1 MMKRYMERI
10 WELMSD
16 PNAKKNVPLY
26 DETLPKGVSF
36 DQLRIITGRVYAYL
50 KARNIGKEDFVLIK
64 LPRGVQPIIAMIGI
78 WRAGAALVIV
88 EDTLAPERIDYI
100 YKDCN
105 CKIAITSEVWEEIN
119 QFEPLDG
126 YEETDPHDA
135 AYAVYTS
142 GTTGNPKGVLHE
154 YGNLE
159 RLVRSANFEG
169 EEIFSPGERFAL
181 AAPLNFVASL
191 MVLSYGLYRG
201 CGSSYILSYS
211 TVKNPVA
218 LIKFLLLKRIT
229 LFFLTPTY
237 ARKFAGKTGPFLKKM
252 AIGSE
257 PANNFH
263 LKGVI
268 NYNMYAQSESGVV
281 TCMFVIDKE
290 YDVCPV
296 GKPQFD
302 MKYRVVDDDGNDV
315 PVGEIGEFIFE
326 NPYVRGYIN
335 LPEETQKAFKD
346 GYFYTADLVQILPDG
361 NIAIHGRKSDM
372 IKINGNRIEPAEIE
386 AAIQSI
392 LSIDW
397 CAVRGFVSDEQSFIC
412 AYYKDDISFDEDDL
426 RVQLQ
431 KRLPYYMIPAYFM
444 KIDTVPV
451 KSNGKMDRNALPKP
465 EIKNIVRTYKEP
477 TNEIEATLCNAM
489 QRVLHMERIGIDD
502 DFYEMGGDS
511 LSSMEMLIESGLPG
525 LDAGC
530 IFRGR
535 TAAKIAQLY
544 TEQIKNRDPGSDDA
558 QNEMAKLEPHK
569 LTAEQ
574 LYMFDYQLYTPN
586 STMYNLF
593 NLLRIE
599 KEGVDLSRMA
609 KSIEMAIKNHP
620 AFSTIIQFTEDGD
633 LIQYYDSQMPV
644 TVALEKISAREFE
657 KIKSTLVQPFKIVN
671 SPLYRCRLFE
681 TEDAAY
687 LFFDVHHIIY
697 DGTSSKVFTNSVI
710 NAYMGA
716 PLENDYYYLALQ
728 RREQIQLT
736 DFYNE
741 SCKYFEDKYESVKWT
756 VCPKVDTETR
766 ENKLGELSCAAEV
779 MPAELSLLE
788 KKYMVTRNEF
798 YIAVTLLAIAISTN
812 AHDVRVSWVYNGRD
826 DLVSSSSVGLF
837 FRDLPVALRLNAEM
851 ILRDIFAEVHEQVQN
866 GIKYS
871 CYPYNEIEAPPV
883 DDDDTCILYQRDL
896 RDIGDFGGLTVEE
909 IEIRQNK
916 AASQTVLD
924 IQILDGEA
932 GLQYVFD
939 YAASRYKKETISEFQ
954 NLFKSV
960 VAAIVNNANTDGYDF
975 GQITKDV
982 RGKKSLL
989 QKIKDIFANRK

>member
-10 WELMSD
+10 WELMND

-64 LPRGVQPIIAMIGI
+64 LPRGVQPIIAMIGV

-169 EEIFSPGERFAL
+169 EEMFSPGERFAL

-361 NIAIHGRKSDM
+361 NIAIRGRKSDM

-426 RVQLQ
+426 RAQLQ

-477 TNEIEATLCNAM
+477 TTETEAALCNAM
-489 QRVLHMERIGIDD
+489 QKVLHMERIGIDD

-544 TEQIKNRDPGSDDA
+544 TEQMKNRDPGSDDA
-558 QNEMAKLEPHK
+558 QNELAKLEPHK

-633 LIQYYDSQMPV
+633 VIQYYDSQMPV
-644 TVALEKISAREFE
+644 TVALEKISTCEFE
-657 KIKSTLVQPFKIVN
+657 KIKDTLVQPFKIVN
-671 SPLYRCRLFE
+671 SPLFRCRFFE

-788 KKYMVTRNEF
+788 KKYMLTRNEF

-851 ILRDIFAEVHEQVQN
+851 TLRDIFAEVHEQVQN

-896 RDIGDFGGLTVEE
+896 RDIGDFGGLDVEQ
-909 IEIRQNK
+909 IDIRQNK

-939 YAASRYKKETISEFQ
+939 YAASRYKKETMSEFQ

-960 VAAIVNNANTDGYDF
+960 VAAIVNNANTDAYTFEQLKRDA
-975 GQITKDV
+975 
-982 RGKKSLL
+982 RGKKGLL
-989 QKIKDIFANRK
+989 QRIKEKIFNVR

>member
-169 EEIFSPGERFAL
+169 EEMFSPGERFAL

-397 CAVRGFVSDEQSFIC
+397 CAVRGFVSDEHSFIC

-426 RVQLQ
+426 RAQLQ

-444 KIDTVPV
+444 KIDSVSV

-477 TNEIEATLCNAM
+477 TTETEAALCNAM
-489 QRVLHMERIGIDD
+489 QKVLHMERVGIDD

-535 TAAKIAQLY
+535 TPAKIAELY

-558 QNEMAKLEPHK
+558 QNELAKLEPHK

-593 NLLRIE
+593 SLLRIE

-633 LIQYYDSQMPV
+633 VIQYYDSQMPV
-644 TVALEKISAREFE
+644 TVALEKISTCEFE
-657 KIKSTLVQPFKIVN
+657 KIKNTLVQPFKIVN
-671 SPLYRCRLFE
+671 SPLFRCRFFE

-788 KKYMVTRNEF
+788 KKYMLTRNEF

-851 ILRDIFAEVHEQVQN
+851 TLRDIFAEVQEQVQN

-896 RDIGDFGGLTVEE
+896 REIGDFGGLTVEQ
-909 IEIRQNK
+909 IDIRQNK

-939 YAASRYKKETISEFQ
+939 YAASRYDEETMTTFQ
-954 NLFKSV
+954 NLFKQV

-975 GQITKDV
+975 GQLTKDV
-982 RGKKSLL
+982 RGKKGLL

>member
-1 MMKRYMERI
+1 MERI
-10 WELMSD
+10 WELMND
-16 PNAKKNVPLY
+16 PKAEKNVPLY

-50 KARNIGKEDFVLIK
+50 KERNIGKEDFVLIK
-64 LPRGVQPIIAMIGI
+64 LPRGVQPIIAMLGV

-105 CKIAITSEVWEEIN
+105 CKIAITSEVWEDIN
-119 QFEPLDG
+119 QCEPLDG
-126 YEETDPHDA
+126 YEKTDPHDA

-154 YGNLE
+154 CGNLE

-169 EEIFSPGERFAL
+169 EEMFSPGERFAL

-201 CGSSYILSYS
+201 CGASYILSYS
-211 TVKNPVA
+211 TVKNPAA

-346 GYFYTADLVQILPDG
+346 GYFYTADLVQVLPDG
-361 NIAIHGRKSDM
+361 NIAICGRKSDM

-386 AAIQSI
+386 ATIRSI
-392 LSIDW
+392 LNIDW
-397 CAVRGFVSDEQSFIC
+397 CAVRGFVNDEHSFIC
-412 AYYKDDISFDEDDL
+412 AYYMDDITFDVDNL
-426 RVQLQ
+426 RAQLQ
-431 KRLPYYMIPAYFM
+431 KRLPYYMIPAHFT
-444 KIDTVPV
+444 KIDTIPV

-465 EIKNIVRTYKEP
+465 EINNIVRTYKEP
-477 TNEIEATLCNAM
+477 TNEIEAALCNAM
-489 QRVLHMERIGIDD
+489 QKVLQMERIGIDD

-511 LSSMEMLIESGLPG
+511 LSSMEMMLESGLPG

-558 QNEMAKLEPHK
+558 QNEKAKRKPHK

-574 LYMFDYQLYTPN
+574 LYMFDYQLYTPK

-593 NLLRIE
+593 NMLRIE
-599 KEGVDLSRMA
+599 KEGFDLSRMA

-620 AFSTIIQFTEDGD
+620 AFSTTIQFNEDGD
-633 LIQYYDSQMPV
+633 LVQQYDSQMEITITP
-644 TVALEKISAREFE
+644 EIISAAEFD
-657 KIKSTLVQPFKIVN
+657 KIKDTLVQPFKIVN
-671 SPLYRCRLFE
+671 SPLFRCRLFE

-687 LFFDVHHIIY
+687 LFFDVHHIIF
-697 DGTSSKVFTNSVI
+697 DGTSFKIFINNI
-710 NAYMGA
+710 LNAYMGVQ
-716 PLENDYYYLALQ
+716 LEKDYYYLVLQ
-728 RREQIQLT
+728 NREQLQLT

-741 SCKYFEDKYESVKWT
+741 SCRYFEEKYGSVKWT

-788 KKYMVTRNEF
+788 KKYMLTRNEF
-798 YIAVTLLAIAISTN
+798 YIAATLLAIAISTN
-812 AHDVRVSWVYNGRD
+812 GHDVRVSWVYNGRD

-837 FRDLPVALRLNAEM
+837 FRDLPVALRLNDEM
-851 ILRDIFAEVHEQVQN
+851 TLRDIFAEVQEQVKN

-871 CYPYNEIEAPPV
+871 CYSYNEIEALPV
-883 DDDDTCILYQRDL
+883 DDDNTCILYQRDL
-896 RDIGDFGGLTVEE
+896 RDVGDFGGLDVEQ
-909 IEIRQNK
+909 IDIRQNK

-924 IQILDGEA
+924 IQILDGED

-939 YAASRYKKETISEFQ
+939 YAASRYKKETMSEFQ

-960 VAAIVNNANTDGYDF
+960 VAAIVNANTDGYTF
-975 GQITKDV
+975 AQLTKDV
-982 RGKKSLL
+982 RGKKCLM
-989 QKIKDIFANRK
+989 KRIKDIFAKKK

>member
-10 WELMSD
+10 WELMND

-64 LPRGVQPIIAMIGI
+64 LPRGVQPIIAMIGV

-119 QFEPLDG
+119 QVEPLDG

-169 EEIFSPGERFAL
+169 EEMFSPGERFAL

-361 NIAIHGRKSDM
+361 NIAIRGRKSDM

-426 RVQLQ
+426 RAQLQ

-444 KIDTVPV
+444 KIDSIPV

-477 TNEIEATLCNAM
+477 TTETEAALCNAM
-489 QRVLHMERIGIDD
+489 QKVLHMERIGIDD

-558 QNEMAKLEPHK
+558 QNELAKLEPHK

-644 TVALEKISAREFE
+644 TVALEKISACEFE

-671 SPLYRCRLFE
+671 SPLYRCRFFE

-788 KKYMVTRNEF
+788 KKYMLTRNEF

-812 AHDVRVSWVYNGRD
+812 AHDVRASWVYNGRD

-851 ILRDIFAEVHEQVQN
+851 TLRDIFAEVHEQVQN

-896 RDIGDFGGLTVEE
+896 RDIGDFGGLDVEQ
-909 IEIRQNK
+909 IDIRQNK

-939 YAASRYKKETISEFQ
+939 YAASRYKKETMSEFQ

-960 VAAIVNNANTDGYDF
+960 VAAIVNNTNTEGYTF
-975 GQITKDV
+975 SQITKDV
-982 RGKKSLL
+982 RGKKGLL

>member
-1 MMKRYMERI
+1 MKRYIEQI
-10 WELMSD
+10 WEHMNN
-16 PNAKKNVPLY
+16 PKVKHNVPLY
-26 DETLPKGVSF
+26 DENLPKGVSF
-36 DQLRIITGRVYAYL
+36 DQLRIISGRVYAYL

-64 LPRGVQPIIAMIGI
+64 LPRGVQPIIATIGV
-78 WRAGAALVIV
+78 WRAGAAFVIV

-105 CKIAITSEVWEEIN
+105 CKITITSEVWEEIN
-119 QFEPLDG
+119 QCEPLDG

-169 EEIFSPGERFAL
+169 EEMFSPGERFAL

-191 MVLSYGLYRG
+191 MVLSYSLYRG

-218 LIKFLLLKRIT
+218 LMKFLLLKRIT

-252 AIGSE
+252 AVGSE
-257 PANNFH
+257 PANNFY
-263 LKGVI
+263 LKGVTS
-268 NYNMYAQSESGVV
+268 YNMYAQSESGVV

-290 YDVCPV
+290 YDLCPV

-335 LPEETQKAFKD
+335 LPEETKKAFKD
-346 GYFYTADLVQILPDG
+346 GYFYTADLVQVLPDG
-361 NIAIHGRKSDM
+361 NVAICGRKSDM

-386 AAIQSI
+386 AALRSVLNIE
-392 LSIDW
+392 W
-397 CAVRGFVSDEQSFIC
+397 CAVRGFVSDEHSFIC

-426 RVQLQ
+426 RAQLQ

-444 KIDTVPV
+444 KIDSIPV
-451 KSNGKMDRNALPKP
+451 KPNGKMDRNALPKP
-465 EIKNIVRTYKEP
+465 EVKNIVRTYKEP
-477 TNEIEATLCNAM
+477 TSEIEAALCNAM
-489 QRVLHMERIGIDD
+489 QKVLGMEQIGIDD

-525 LDAGC
+525 LDVSLV
-530 IFRGR
+530 FRGR
-535 TAAKIAQLY
+535 TPAKIAEFY
-544 TEQIKNRDPGSDDA
+544 TEQIKNYDPGSDDA

-569 LTAEQ
+569 LTPEQ

-593 NLLRIE
+593 NMLRIE
-599 KEGVDLSRMA
+599 KEGIDLSRMA
-609 KSIEMAIKNHP
+609 KAIEMAIKNHP
-620 AFSTIIQFTEDGD
+620 AFSTIIQFNEDGD

-644 TVALEKISAREFE
+644 TVALEKISACEFE
-657 KIKSTLVQPFKIVN
+657 KIKNTLVQPFKIVN
-671 SPLYRCRLFE
+671 SPLFRCRLFE
-681 TEDAAY
+681 TEEAAF

-716 PLENDYYYLALQ
+716 PLEKDYYYLVLQ
-728 RREQIQLT
+728 KREQMKLT

-741 SCKYFEDKYESVKWT
+741 SFRYFEEKYGDVEWT
-756 VCPKVDTETR
+756 VCPKIDAMTR
-766 ENKLGELSCAAEV
+766 ENKLGELSCEAEV
-779 MPAELSLLE
+779 LPAELSLIE

-798 YIAVTLLAIAISTN
+798 YVAVTLLAIAISTN
-812 AHDVRVSWVYNGRD
+812 AKDVKVSWIYNGRE
-826 DLVSSSSVGLF
+826 DLVASSSVGLF
-837 FRDLPVALRLNAEM
+837 YRDLPVALRLNDKM
-851 ILRDIFAEVHEQVQN
+851 TLRDIFAEVQEQVKN

-871 CYPYNEIEAPPV
+871 CYPYNEIDSQVVEG
-883 DDDDTCILYQRDL
+883 DDTCVLYQRDL
-896 RDIGDFGGLTVEE
+896 RDVGDFGGLDVKQMD
-909 IEIRQNK
+909 IRQNK
-916 AASQTVLD
+916 AASQAVLD

-932 GLQYVFD
+932 GLEYVFD
-939 YAASRYKKETISEFQ
+939 YAASRYKKETMSEFQ
-954 NLFKSV
+954 ILFKRV
-960 VAAIVNNANTDGYDF
+960 IATIVNANTDGYTF
-975 GQITKDV
+975 SQLTKDV
-982 RGKKSLL
+982 RGKKGLL
-989 QKIKDIFANRK
+989 QKIKTIFTV

>member
-1 MMKRYMERI
+1 MKRYMERI
-10 WELMSD
+10 WELMND
-16 PNAKKNVPLY
+16 PNAKKNVPLF

-36 DQLRIITGRVYAYL
+36 DQLRIITGRIYAYL
-50 KARNIGKEDFVLIK
+50 KARNIGKDDFVMIK
-64 LPRGVQPIIAMIGI
+64 LPRGVQPIIAMLGV

-88 EDTLAPERIDYI
+88 EDTLAPERVDFI

-105 CKIAITSEVWEEIN
+105 CKIAITSEEWEKIN
-119 QFEPLDG
+119 LCEPLDG

-159 RLVRSANFEG
+159 RLVQSANYQG
-169 EEIFSPGERFAL
+169 EEMFSPGERFAL

-201 CGSSYILSYS
+201 CGASYILSYS
-211 TVKNPVA
+211 TVKNPVV
-218 LIKFLLLKRIT
+218 LMKYLLLKRIT

-252 AIGSE
+252 AVGSE
-257 PANNFH
+257 PANNFY
-263 LKGVI
+263 LKGVTS
-268 NYNMYAQSESGVV
+268 YNMYAQSESGVV
-281 TCMFVIDKE
+281 TCMFIIDKE
-290 YDVCPV
+290 YDLCPV

-335 LPEETQKAFKD
+335 LPEETKKVFKE

-361 NIAIHGRKSDM
+361 NVAICGRKSDM

-386 AAIQSI
+386 ATMRSI
-392 LSIDW
+392 LNIDW
-397 CAVRGFVSDEQSFIC
+397 CAVRGFVSDEHSFIC
-412 AYYKDDISFDEDDL
+412 AYYMDDITFDEDDL
-426 RVQLQ
+426 RTQLQ

-444 KIDTVPV
+444 KIDSIPV
-451 KSNGKMDRNALPKP
+451 KTNGKMDRNALPKP

-477 TNEIEATLCNAM
+477 TTEIEAALCNAM
-489 QRVLHMERIGIDD
+489 QKVLHMERIGIDD

-511 LSSMEMLIESGLPG
+511 LSSMEMMIESGLPG

-558 QNEMAKLEPHK
+558 QNEMAKREPHK

-593 NLLRIE
+593 NMLRIE
-599 KEGVDLSRMA
+599 KEGMDLDRMA
-609 KSIEMAIKNHP
+609 KAIEMAIKNHP
-620 AFSTIIQFTEDGD
+620 AFSTIIQFNEDGD
-633 LIQYYDSQMPV
+633 LIQYYDFQMPV
-644 TVALEKISAREFE
+644 TVALEKISTCEFE
-657 KIKSTLVQPFKIVN
+657 KIKNTLVQPFKIVN
-671 SPLYRCRLFE
+671 SPLFRCRFFE
-681 TEDAAY
+681 TEEAAF

-728 RREQIQLT
+728 KREQMQLT

-741 SCKYFEDKYESVKWT
+741 SCKYFEDKYENVKWT
-756 VCPKVDTETR
+756 ICPKIDAVSR
-766 ENKLGELSCAAEV
+766 ENDLGQISCEAEV
-779 MPAELSLLE
+779 LPAQLSLLE

-798 YIAVTLLAIAISTN
+798 YVAATLLAIAISTN
-812 AHDVRVSWVYNGRD
+812 THDVRVSWIYNGRD

-837 FRDLPVALRLNAEM
+837 FRDLPVALRLNDEM
-851 ILRDIFAEVHEQVQN
+851 TLRDIFAEVQEQVKN

-871 CYPYNEIEAPPV
+871 CYSYNEIEALPI

-896 RDIGDFGGLTVEE
+896 RDVGDFGGLNVEQVD
-909 IEIRQNK
+909 ILQNR

-939 YAASRYKKETISEFQ
+939 YAASRYKRETMSEFQ
-954 NLFKSV
+954 DLFKRV
-960 VAAIVNNANTDGYDF
+960 IATIVNVNTDGYTF
-975 GQITKDV
+975 AQLTKDV
-982 RGKKSLL
+982 HGKKCLM
-989 QKIKDIFANRK
+989 QKIKDIFAKKK

>member
-10 WELMSD
+10 WELMND

-64 LPRGVQPIIAMIGI
+64 LPRGVQPIIAMIGV

-169 EEIFSPGERFAL
+169 EEMFSPGERFAL

-361 NIAIHGRKSDM
+361 NIAIRGRKSDM

-426 RVQLQ
+426 RAQLQ

-477 TNEIEATLCNAM
+477 TTETEAALCNAM
-489 QRVLHMERIGIDD
+489 QKVLHMERIGIDD

-535 TAAKIAQLY
+535 TPAKIAELY

-558 QNEMAKLEPHK
+558 QNELAKLEPHK

-633 LIQYYDSQMPV
+633 VIQYYDSQMPV
-644 TVALEKISAREFE
+644 TVALEKISTCEFE
-657 KIKSTLVQPFKIVN
+657 KIKDTLVQPFKIVN
-671 SPLYRCRLFE
+671 SPLFRCRFFE

-766 ENKLGELSCAAEV
+766 ENKLGELSCVAEV

-788 KKYMVTRNEF
+788 KKYMLTRNEF

-851 ILRDIFAEVHEQVQN
+851 TLRDIFAEVHEQVQN

-896 RDIGDFGGLTVEE
+896 RDIGDFGGLDVEQ
-909 IEIRQNK
+909 IDIRQNK

-939 YAASRYKKETISEFQ
+939 YAASRYKKETMSEFQ

-960 VAAIVNNANTDGYDF
+960 VAAIVNNANTDAYTFEQLKRDA
-975 GQITKDV
+975 
-982 RGKKSLL
+982 RGKKGLL
-989 QKIKDIFANRK
+989 QRIKEKIFNVR

>member
-1 MMKRYMERI
+1 MKRYIEQI
-10 WELMSD
+10 WEHMND
-16 PNAKKNVPLY
+16 PKVKHNVPLY
-26 DETLPKGVSF
+26 DENLPKGVSF
-36 DQLRIITGRVYAYL
+36 DQLRIISGRVYAYL
-50 KARNIGKEDFVLIK
+50 KARNVGKEDFVMIK
-64 LPRGVQPIIAMIGI
+64 LPRGVQPIIATIGV
-78 WRAGAALVIV
+78 WRAGAAFVIV

-105 CKIAITSEVWEEIN
+105 CKITITSEVWEEIN
-119 QFEPLDG
+119 QCEPLDG

-169 EEIFSPGERFAL
+169 EEMFSPGERFAL

-191 MVLSYGLYRG
+191 MVLSYSLYRG

-252 AIGSE
+252 AVGSE
-257 PANNFH
+257 PANNFY
-263 LKGVI
+263 LKGVTS
-268 NYNMYAQSESGVV
+268 YNMYAQSESGVV

-290 YDVCPV
+290 YDLCPV

-335 LPEETQKAFKD
+335 LPEETKKAFKD
-346 GYFYTADLVQILPDG
+346 GYFYTADLVQVLPDG
-361 NIAIHGRKSDM
+361 NVAICGRKSDM

-386 AAIQSI
+386 AALRSVLNIE
-392 LSIDW
+392 W
-397 CAVRGFVSDEQSFIC
+397 CAVRGFVSDEHSFIC

-426 RVQLQ
+426 RAQLQ

-444 KIDTVPV
+444 KIDSIPV
-451 KSNGKMDRNALPKP
+451 KPNGKMDRNALPKP
-465 EIKNIVRTYKEP
+465 EVKNIVRTYKEP
-477 TNEIEATLCNAM
+477 TSEIEAALCNAM
-489 QRVLHMERIGIDD
+489 QKVLGMEQIGIDD

-525 LDAGC
+525 LDVSLV
-530 IFRGR
+530 FRGR
-535 TAAKIAQLY
+535 TPAKIAELY
-544 TEQIKNRDPGSDDA
+544 TEQIKNYDPGSDDA

-569 LTAEQ
+569 LTPEQ

-593 NLLRIE
+593 NMLRIE
-599 KEGVDLSRMA
+599 KEGIDLNRMA
-609 KSIEMAIKNHP
+609 KAIEMAIKNHP
-620 AFSTIIQFTEDGD
+620 AFSTIIQFNEDGD

-644 TVALEKISAREFE
+644 TVALEKISTCEFE
-657 KIKSTLVQPFKIVN
+657 KIKNTLVQPFKIVN
-671 SPLYRCRLFE
+671 SPLFRCRLFE
-681 TEDAAY
+681 TEEAAF

-716 PLENDYYYLALQ
+716 PLESDYYYLALQ
-728 RREQIQLT
+728 RREQMQLT

-741 SCKYFEDKYESVKWT
+741 SCKYFEDKYENVKWT
-756 VCPKVDTETR
+756 VCPKIDAVTR
-766 ENKLGELSCAAEV
+766 ENDLGQLSCEAEV
-779 MPAELSLLE
+779 LPAQLSLFE

-798 YIAVTLLAIAISTN
+798 YIAVTLLAIALSTN
-812 AHDVRVSWVYNGRD
+812 THDVRVSWVYNGRD

-837 FRDLPVALRLNAEM
+837 FRDLPVALRLNDEM
-851 ILRDIFAEVHEQVQN
+851 TLRDIFAEVQEQVKN

-871 CYPYNEIEAPPV
+871 CYSYNEIEAPPV

-896 RDIGDFGGLTVEE
+896 RDVGDFGGLTVEE
-909 IEIRQNK
+909 IEIQQNK

-939 YAASRYKKETISEFQ
+939 YAASRYKKETMSEFQ
-954 NLFKSV
+954 NLFKRV
-960 VAAIVNNANTDGYDF
+960 IATIVNANTEGYTF
-975 GQITKDV
+975 SQLTKDV
-982 RGKKSLL
+982 RGKKGLL

>member
-10 WELMSD
+10 WELMND

-64 LPRGVQPIIAMIGI
+64 LPRGVQPIIAMIGV

-105 CKIAITSEVWEEIN
+105 CKIAITSEVWEEMN

-126 YEETDPHDA
+126 YAETDPHDA

-169 EEIFSPGERFAL
+169 EEMFSPGERFAL

-426 RVQLQ
+426 RAQLQ

-477 TNEIEATLCNAM
+477 TTETEAALCNAM
-489 QRVLHMERIGIDD
+489 QKVLHMERIGIDD

-558 QNEMAKLEPHK
+558 QNELAKLEPHK

-633 LIQYYDSQMPV
+633 VIQYYDSQMPV
-644 TVALEKISAREFE
+644 TVALEKISTCEFE
-657 KIKSTLVQPFKIVN
+657 KIKDTLVQPFKIVN
-671 SPLYRCRLFE
+671 SPLFRCRFFE

-766 ENKLGELSCAAEV
+766 ENKLGELSCVAEV

-788 KKYMVTRNEF
+788 KKYMLTRNEF

-851 ILRDIFAEVHEQVQN
+851 TLRDIFAEVHEQVQN

-896 RDIGDFGGLTVEE
+896 RDIGDFGGLDVEQ
-909 IEIRQNK
+909 IDIRQNK

-939 YAASRYKKETISEFQ
+939 YAASRYKKETMSEFQ

-960 VAAIVNNANTDGYDF
+960 VAAIVNNANTDAYTFEQLKRDA
-975 GQITKDV
+975 
-982 RGKKSLL
+982 RGKKGLL
-989 QKIKDIFANRK
+989 QRIKEKIFNVR

>member
-10 WELMSD
+10 WELMND

-50 KARNIGKEDFVLIK
+50 KARNIGKEDFVMIK

-126 YEETDPHDA
+126 YEETDPYDA

-169 EEIFSPGERFAL
+169 EEMFSPGERFAL

-426 RVQLQ
+426 RAQLQ

-444 KIDTVPV
+444 KIDSVPV

-477 TNEIEATLCNAM
+477 TTETEAALCNAM
-489 QRVLHMERIGIDD
+489 QKVLHMERVGIDD

-558 QNEMAKLEPHK
+558 QNELAKLELHK

-593 NLLRIE
+593 SLLRIE

-633 LIQYYDSQMPV
+633 VIQYYDSQMPV
-644 TVALEKISAREFE
+644 TVALEKISACEFE
-657 KIKSTLVQPFKIVN
+657 KIKNTLVQPFKIVN
-671 SPLYRCRLFE
+671 SPLFRCRFFE

-741 SCKYFEDKYESVKWT
+741 SCKYFEDKYENVKWT
-756 VCPKVDTETR
+756 VCPKVDTEAR

-788 KKYMVTRNEF
+788 KKYMLTRNEF
-798 YIAVTLLAIAISTN
+798 YIAATLLAIAISTN

-837 FRDLPVALRLNAEM
+837 FRDLPVALRLNAQM
-851 ILRDIFAEVHEQVQN
+851 TLRDIFAEVHEQVQN

-871 CYPYNEIEAPPV
+871 CYPYNEIESSPV

-896 RDIGDFGGLTVEE
+896 RDIGDFGGLDVEQ
-909 IEIRQNK
+909 IDIRQNK
-916 AASQTVLD
+916 AASQAVLD
-924 IQILDGEA
+924 IQILDGED

-939 YAASRYKKETISEFQ
+939 YAASRYKEDTMSEFQ
-954 NLFKSV
+954 KLFKRII
-960 VAAIVNNANTDGYDF
+960 AAIINANTDAYTFEQLKRDA
-975 GQITKDV
+975 
-982 RGKKSLL
+982 RGKKGLL
-989 QKIKDIFANRK
+989 QRIKAIFAKK

>member
-10 WELMSD
+10 WELMND

-64 LPRGVQPIIAMIGI
+64 LPRGVQPIIAMIGV

-119 QFEPLDG
+119 QVEPLDG

-169 EEIFSPGERFAL
+169 EEMFSPGERFAL

-426 RVQLQ
+426 RAQLQ

-477 TNEIEATLCNAM
+477 TTETEAALCNAM
-489 QRVLHMERIGIDD
+489 QKVLHMERIGIDD

-558 QNEMAKLEPHK
+558 QNELAKLEPHK

-644 TVALEKISAREFE
+644 TVALEKISACEFE

-671 SPLYRCRLFE
+671 SPLYRCRFFE

-788 KKYMVTRNEF
+788 KKYMLTRNEF

-812 AHDVRVSWVYNGRD
+812 AHDVWASWVYNGRD

-851 ILRDIFAEVHEQVQN
+851 TLRDIFAEVHEQVQN

-896 RDIGDFGGLTVEE
+896 RDIGDFGGLDVEQ
-909 IEIRQNK
+909 IDIRQNK

-939 YAASRYKKETISEFQ
+939 YAASRYKEDTMSEFQ

-960 VAAIVNNANTDGYDF
+960 VAAIVNNANTDAYTFEQLKRDA
-975 GQITKDV
+975 
-982 RGKKSLL
+982 RGKKGLL
-989 QKIKDIFANRK
+989 QRIKERIFNVR

>member
-169 EEIFSPGERFAL
+169 EEMFSPGERFAL

-397 CAVRGFVSDEQSFIC
+397 CAVRGFVSDEHSFIC

-426 RVQLQ
+426 RAQLQ

-444 KIDTVPV
+444 KIDSVPV

-477 TNEIEATLCNAM
+477 TTETEAALCNAM
-489 QRVLHMERIGIDD
+489 QKVLHMERVGIDD

-535 TAAKIAQLY
+535 TPAKIAELY

-558 QNEMAKLEPHK
+558 QNELAKLEPHK

-593 NLLRIE
+593 SLLRIE

-633 LIQYYDSQMPV
+633 VIQYYDSQMPV
-644 TVALEKISAREFE
+644 TVALEKISTCEFE
-657 KIKSTLVQPFKIVN
+657 KIKNTLVQPFKIVN
-671 SPLYRCRLFE
+671 SPLFRCRFFE

-788 KKYMVTRNEF
+788 KKYMLTRNEF

-851 ILRDIFAEVHEQVQN
+851 TLRDIFAEVQEQVQN

-896 RDIGDFGGLTVEE
+896 REIGDFGGLTVEQ
-909 IEIRQNK
+909 IDIRQNK
-916 AASQTVLD
+916 AASQAVLD

-932 GLQYVFD
+932 GLQYAFD
-939 YAASRYKKETISEFQ
+939 YAASRYDEETMTTFQ
-954 NLFKSV
+954 NLFKQV

-975 GQITKDV
+975 GQLTKDV
-982 RGKKSLL
+982 RGKKGLL

>member
-10 WELMSD
+10 WELMND

-64 LPRGVQPIIAMIGI
+64 LPRGVQPIIAMIGV

-169 EEIFSPGERFAL
+169 EEMFSPGERFAL

-361 NIAIHGRKSDM
+361 NIAIRGRKSDM

-426 RVQLQ
+426 RAQLQ

-465 EIKNIVRTYKEP
+465 EIKNIVRTYKAP
-477 TNEIEATLCNAM
+477 TTETEAALCNAM
-489 QRVLHMERIGIDD
+489 QKVLHMERIGIDD

-558 QNEMAKLEPHK
+558 QNELAKLEPHK

-633 LIQYYDSQMPV
+633 VIQYYDSQMPV
-644 TVALEKISAREFE
+644 TVALEKISTCEFE
-657 KIKSTLVQPFKIVN
+657 KIKDTLVQPFKIVN
-671 SPLYRCRLFE
+671 SPLFRCRFFE

-766 ENKLGELSCAAEV
+766 ENKLGELSCVAEV

-788 KKYMVTRNEF
+788 KKYMLTRNEF

-851 ILRDIFAEVHEQVQN
+851 TLRDIFAEVQEQVQN

-896 RDIGDFGGLTVEE
+896 RDIGDFGGLDVEQ
-909 IEIRQNK
+909 IDIRQNK

-939 YAASRYKKETISEFQ
+939 YAASRYKKETMSEFQ

-960 VAAIVNNANTDGYDF
+960 VAAIVNNANTDAYTFEQLKRDA
-975 GQITKDV
+975 
-982 RGKKSLL
+982 RGKKGLL
-989 QKIKDIFANRK
+989 QRIKEKIFNVR